1 MVFVGAYV
9 PVTMKGNLVVDG
21 ILASCYPSVHHDL
34 AHIGMVHIRWF
45 PKEIEW
51 IFGEDD
57 GIKGYVSIAE
67 DVNGWVL
74 PYQQ

>member
-1 MVFVGAYV
+1 MF
-9 PVTMKGNLVVDG
+9 
-21 ILASCYPSVHHDL
+21 
-34 AHIGMVHIRWF
+34 F

-51 IFGEDD
+51 IFGEDN